1 MANKKKKA
9 VPKSCQMAASM
20 THAAYMNAVFS
31 MFDGNEHYFIL
42 VRDIIAIIVFDEYVL
57 FRMNAGADIHQKHN
71 IGYYKD
77 LLSCTQFGKYGKS
90 CILNKH
96 FVMRLG
102 DGSEIVAYMFNGDI
116 YKVSEDNNVRVRQDM
131 KPIFAARIRKL
142 KNIVLCFLR

>member
-1 MANKKKKA
+1 MTNKKKKP

-20 THAAYMNAVFS
+20 TNA
-31 MFDGNEHYFIL
+31 MYLIEELLMYNGIDHYSIF
-42 VRDIIAIIVFDEYVL
+42 VRNIIAIIVYDDYVL
-57 FRMNAGADIHQKHN
+57 FRMSGEKDIHQKHN

-96 FVMRLG
+96 FVKRLG

-116 YKVSEDNNVRVRQDM
+116 YKVSEDNNVRIRQDM
-131 KPIFAARIRKL
+131 KPIFAARLRKGR
-142 KNIVLCFLR
+142 I